1 MNNYA
6 YGIVSVENS
15 RNWVLLFDANCV
27 ILNRIEKITLAD
39 FCYGAGD
46 FYNFQCS
53 RKLRQVEE
61 KTKWR

>member
-15 RNWVLLFDANCV
+15 RNWVLPFDAYCV

-46 FYNFQCS
+46 LYDFQCS
-53 RKLRQVEE
+53 RKR
-61 KTKWR
+61 R